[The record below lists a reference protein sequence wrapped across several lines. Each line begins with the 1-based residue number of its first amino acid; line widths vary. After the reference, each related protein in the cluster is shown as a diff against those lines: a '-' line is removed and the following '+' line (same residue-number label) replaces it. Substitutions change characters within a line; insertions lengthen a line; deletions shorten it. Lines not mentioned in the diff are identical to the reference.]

1 MFLKRWRQLLSLT
14 LILSFC
20 MTSVASA
27 AESGQTKYAWANE
40 SIDFLRSHG
49 VFENMEYR
57 TKTLGRMVT
66 KADLTLMVHR
76 LFTDFRVEADK
87 KFDIP
92 GVPNG
97 HPSYQIFKDVYG
109 SIPSAP
115 NGLIGA
121 ADRINYGDETF
132 KYIPEKV
139 LTRWDLLITL
149 NTLFDDI
156 GYSLELPDGE
166 DIARLRAI
174 KDLPKRYF
182 NSYKQYDKWKYA
194 YQPLAPEIG
203 LMQDKKYGP
212 SLASDLDY
220 VKAYALLGFA
230 EAGIMKPDARGYFR
244 PNQKVTLAETAV
256 VLHRIYD
263 YFDGG
268 SYVREPSPDDL
279 IPNGTRYFIYKD
291 SPSAHGASPVSDF
304 ALVNSDAL
312 PEFYLALKATEKI
325 DLQINVNG
333 EPSYYTYEQLS
344 NPKQPVRIPLNGA
357 YYAEFIPIIRS
368 KGQKATGENNN
379 IEVMYYYADTFQDFT
394 QAIWYEP
401 NLQLK

>member
-1 MFLKRWRQLLSLT
+1 MFLRRWSRLLSLT
-14 LILSFC
+14 LILSLC
-20 MTSVASA
+20 MTTMASA
-27 AESGQTKYAWANE
+27 AESSQSKYAWANE

-49 VFENMEYR
+49 VFENMEYQTR
-57 TKTLGRMVT
+57 TLGKMVT
-66 KADLTLMVHR
+66 KSDLTLMVHR
-76 LFTDFRVEADK
+76 LFTDFRVESDK
-87 KFDIP
+87 NIKIP

-97 HPSYQIFKDVYG
+97 HSSYQIFKDVYG

-115 NGLIGA
+115 NGLIAA
-121 ADRINYGDETF
+121 ADKINYHDETF

-149 NTLFDDI
+149 NALFDDI
-156 GYSLELPDGE
+156 GYSLELSDGE

-182 NSYKQYDKWKYA
+182 NSYNQYEKWKYA
-194 YQPLAPEIG
+194 YQPLTPEIG
-203 LMQDKKYGP
+203 LMQDKIYGP

-220 VKAYALLGFA
+220 VKAYAVLGFA
-230 EAGIMKPDARGYFR
+230 EAGIMKPDTKGYFR

-263 YFDGG
+263 YYSG
-268 SYVREPSPDDL
+268 SDYVREPSPDDL
-279 IPNGTRYFIYKD
+279 IPNGTRNFIYAG
-291 SPSAHGASPVSDF
+291 SPSGHGQSPVSDF
-304 ALVNSDAL
+304 ALVNRDAL

-344 NPKQPVRIPLNGA
+344 NPKQPVRISLNGA

-368 KGQKATGENNN
+368 KGQKATGDNNN
-379 IEVMYYYADTFQDFT
+379 IEVMYYYSDKFQDFT

-401 NLQLK
+401 KF